1 MSFLE
6 VGAKFATR
14 LRSETSSTSITTS
27 SGLDE
32 GPGEDPLYP
41 LDDHG
46 GRDVLHADVVVGAAP
61 HFPQVARCA
70 GYVGTNDGMGP
81 SVGSDPDRVG
91 RPEDTDNGA
100 AHGHRHVHRA
110 GVIGHADGRPPDE
123 GDQPGDGRLSGKVMG
138 AGASRDD
145 CLAAGS
151 IPGRPRN
158 DNLVAGFEEVPADL
172 CKAGNRPVL
181 RFPDGPGH
189 QDREGL
195 STQSV
200 GPQQFLD
207 RPRRLGRQ
215 VDREIR
221 RAVVE
226 PKHRREP
233 KIPVHRMDIEGGDGD
248 PVGIRDPGPLA
259 GPGPS
264 MLAGPPGGRPAPS
277 ASV

>member
-6 VGAKFATR
+6 VGAEFATH
-14 LRSETSSTSITTS
+14 LRSETSSTRWSAS
-27 SGLDE
+27 SSRL
-32 GPGEDPLYP
+32 
-41 LDDHG
+41 
-46 GRDVLHADVVVGAAP
+46 VVVTRDLARTHFTRSMTMVAVTFCMQMWLLGQLRISASSTAP
-61 HFPQVARCA
+61 
-70 GYVGTNDGMGP
+70 GYVDTNDGMGP

-91 RPEDTDNGA
+91 RPEDTNNGA

-207 RPRRLGRQ
+207 RPRRLWRQ

-221 RAVVE
+221 ISKSKESPSLSLMLLIQLSSSKLIRSFI
-226 PKHRREP
+226 HSFIRCRR
-233 KIPVHRMDIEGGDGD
+233 
-248 PVGIRDPGPLA
+248 PLA
-259 GPGPS
+259 
-264 MLAGPPGGRPAPS
+264 ART
-277 ASV
+277 

>member
-1 MSFLE
+1 
-6 VGAKFATR
+6 
-14 LRSETSSTSITTS
+14 
-27 SGLDE
+27 
-32 GPGEDPLYP
+32 
-41 LDDHG
+41 
-46 GRDVLHADVVVGAAP
+46 
-61 HFPQVARCA
+61 
-70 GYVGTNDGMGP
+70 MGP
-81 SVGSDPDRVG
+81 SIGSDPDRVG
-91 RPEDTDNGA
+91 RPENTDNGA
-100 AHGHRHVHRA
+100 VHGHRHVHRA

-158 DNLVAGFEEVPADL
+158 DNLEAGFEEVPADL

-200 GPQQFLD
+200 GPEQFLD
-207 RPRRLGRQ
+207 RPRRLWRQ

-248 PVGIRDPGPLA
+248 PVAIRDPGPLA
-259 GPGPS
+259 GSGPS
-264 MLAGPPGGRPAPS
+264 MLATPRGTPSTLRLGLTAGSVETDADRRTADQGKHRRPELAMQVDTSSYRFRRIAESSRNGPAVADQFWPK
-277 ASV
+277 